1 VIMTPSSPT
10 PAASG
15 SDLRESRE
23 SSDAA
28 CGATPPAAGS
38 RVLVT
43 PAPAAPLETSAAPS
57 SDSIPASAPSLV
69 TDTPADATARPAPP
83 EPTFA
88 QPPTSNGLAP
98 IQASASPSALL
109 AVAADGARLVA
120 TPAPDRTTADGYLRM
135 TARILLESQRQVS
148 RSIGVVSAHEGEGRT
163 AAAVN
168 LAVCLGRAKG
178 RRGRVLLV
186 DGDARHRT
194 LSRLF
199 CGAESISVSGSAPAQ
214 HPMLIGT
221 ALDGVDLMT
230 APVLDDGLTVS
241 SPDAWVKTFQD
252 LGAMYPHIVVDCPA
266 VLESPEALVLREC
279 VQQLVLV
286 VRAGSSSRSVV
297 QRTLGAVSGHVI
309 GVIMNGTAGQ
319 AGSGGWR

>member
-1 VIMTPSSPT
+1 VIMSPSSPS
-10 PAASG
+10 PAAFG
-15 SDLRESRE
+15 SDLPDPREGAE
-23 SSDAA
+23 SVQAA
-28 CGATPPAAGS
+28 PPPAAGP

-43 PAPAAPLETSAAPS
+43 PAPDSTEFEPNAPDVTAVPDVSN
-57 SDSIPASAPSLV
+57 ASPRVAS
-69 TDTPADATARPAPP
+69 P

-88 QPPTSNGLAP
+88 QPAISYGLAP
-98 IQASASPSALL
+98 IAAAATPSALL
-109 AVAADGARLVA
+109 SLAADGERMVA

-135 TARILLESQRQVS
+135 TARILLESKRNVA

-186 DGDARHRT
+186 DGDARNRT

-199 CGAESISVSGSAPAQ
+199 CGAESIAVGGAGTGEPGGPAQ

-241 SPDAWVKTFQD
+241 SPDAWVKTFED

-286 VRAGSSSRSVV
+286 VRAGVSSRSVV
-297 QRTLGAVSGHVI
+297 ERTLGAVSGHVI
-309 GVIMNGTAGQ
+309 GVIMNGTAGKP
-319 AGSGGWR
+319 GSGGWQ